1 MLIVQT
7 QKNNIEIKETF
18 KKKKPT
24 PVLTQ
29 CMFACLQQEVSN
41 YMATK

>member
-7 QKNNIEIKETF
+7 QKNNIEIKETL
-18 KKKKPT
+18 KEKTT

-29 CMFACLQQEVSN
+29 CLFACLQKEVSK